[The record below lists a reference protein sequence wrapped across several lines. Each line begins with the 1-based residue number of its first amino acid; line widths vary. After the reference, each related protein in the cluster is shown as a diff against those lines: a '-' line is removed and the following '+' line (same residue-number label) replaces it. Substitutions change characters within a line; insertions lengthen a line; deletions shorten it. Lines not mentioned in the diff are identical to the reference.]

1 MGLSVSFTVF
11 LQKITKPQGMVRIII
26 LSIITGLVFQ
36 FSSEIGLASHIHP
49 TKWYI
54 WAFYGATSYLSHI
67 LMQLGFDNDRKY
79 FVQFYLTT
87 IVSRMFLSL
96 AFVGYFIYQ
105 DTPNIYIFITNFF
118 VLYLCYTGFEIYDL
132 YRNLQ
137 HIS

>member
-1 MGLSVSFTVF
+1 MALSSPFTVF
-11 LQKITKPQGMVRIII
+11 LQKITKPPEMLRIII
-26 LSIITGLVFQ
+26 LAIVTGILFQ
-36 FSSEIGLASHIHP
+36 FSSEIGLATYIHP

-54 WAFYGATSYLSHI
+54 WAFYGATAYLSHI

-87 IVSRMFLSL
+87 IISRMLLSL
-96 AFVGYFIYQ
+96 TFVGYFIYL
-105 DTPNIYIFITNFF
+105 DTPNIYIFISNFF